1 MLGIRGNRKTRRD
14 PEMTSTL
21 LRTSPIEH
29 DEAGVD
35 DDLLAEI
42 RVAEL
47 VMALSGCSA
56 RRAIAL
62 IREKPTDTTFD
73 RLVYALAVTR
83 SDMARQSRDDG

>member
-1 MLGIRGNRKTRRD
+1 
-14 PEMTSTL
+14 MTSTL
-21 LRTSPIEH
+21 LRRSPVEH
-29 DEAGVD
+29 DGAGID

-56 RRAIAL
+56 RRAISL
-62 IREKPTDTTFD
+62 VREKPTETTFD

-83 SDMARQSRDDG
+83 SEIAQQPRHPD

>member
-1 MLGIRGNRKTRRD
+1 
-14 PEMTSTL
+14 MTSTL
-21 LRTSPIEH
+21 LRTSPVEP

-62 IREKPTDTTFD
+62 VREKPTDTTFD

-83 SDMARQSRDDG
+83 SDMAHHSRQTG

>member
-1 MLGIRGNRKTRRD
+1 
-14 PEMTSTL
+14 MTSTL
-21 LRTSPIEH
+21 LYTPPVVH
-29 DEAGVD
+29 DEPHLD

-56 RRAIAL
+56 RRAISL
-62 IREKPTDTTFD
+62 VRQKPTDTSFD

-83 SDMARQSRDDG
+83 ADIAHQAG

>member
-1 MLGIRGNRKTRRD
+1 
-14 PEMTSTL
+14 MTSTL
-21 LRTSPIEH
+21 LYTEPVQH
-29 DEAGVD
+29 DEPHLD

-56 RRAIAL
+56 RRAISL
-62 IREKPTDTTFD
+62 VRQKPTDTSFD

-83 SDMARQSRDDG
+83 SDIAHQPD

>member
-1 MLGIRGNRKTRRD
+1 
-14 PEMTSTL
+14 MTSTL

-56 RRAIAL
+56 RRAISL
-62 IREKPTDTTFD
+62 VRERPTDTTFD

-83 SDMARQSRDDG
+83 SDMAHQLRQTG

>member
-1 MLGIRGNRKTRRD
+1 
-14 PEMTSTL
+14 MTSTL
-21 LRTSPIEH
+21 LRTSPIELN
-29 DEAGVD
+29 EAGVD

-56 RRAIAL
+56 RRAISL
-62 IREKPTDTTFD
+62 VREKPTDTTFD

-83 SDMARQSRDDG
+83 SDMARQLRETG

>member
-1 MLGIRGNRKTRRD
+1 
-14 PEMTSTL
+14 MTSTL
-21 LRTSPIEH
+21 LRSSPIED
-29 DEAGVD
+29 DEAGVN

-56 RRAIAL
+56 RRAISL
-62 IREKPTDTTFD
+62 VREKPTDTTFD

-83 SDMARQSRDDG
+83 SDIAHQSRETG

>member
-1 MLGIRGNRKTRRD
+1 
-14 PEMTSTL
+14 MTSTL
-21 LRTSPIEH
+21 LYARPVEP
-29 DEAGVD
+29 DEPHLH

-56 RRAIAL
+56 RRAISL
-62 IREKPTDTTFD
+62 VRERPTDTSFD

-83 SDMARQSRDDG
+83 ADIAHQPG

>member
-1 MLGIRGNRKTRRD
+1 
-14 PEMTSTL
+14 MTSTL
-21 LRTSPIEH
+21 LYTPPVEH
-29 DEAGVD
+29 DEPQLH

-56 RRAIAL
+56 RRAISL
-62 IREKPTDTTFD
+62 VRQKPTDTSFD

-83 SDMARQSRDDG
+83 SDIAHQPD

>member
-1 MLGIRGNRKTRRD
+1 MF
-14 PEMTSTL
+14 STL
-21 LRTSPIEH
+21 VREIPIDY
-29 DEAGVD
+29 DEQEIS

-62 IREKPTDTTFD
+62 VRDNPMDTTFD
-73 RLVYALAVTR
+73 RLVYALAATR
-83 SDMARQSRDDG
+83 SEIARSEIARSERQA